1 MEILTPTHSDQ
12 VPSALNNPAANLL
25 RPAQMVEHY
34 NDLKVAESDLENP
47 KVQDKGAVRQRV
59 GNLKRQYESQAPRP
73 ITNGQVKDALAKE
86 ASDLLDKILPGMLSQ
101 EEMRKNPAGSV
112 DKHLRWERAN
122 KARIVRWKKIQ
133 CVLNADGSDPHTW
146 DRDAA
151 NLERFRPQGPQ
162 DKFRTDAQITGQMT
176 YRDISDEKW
185 EQTFGTTHPEN
196 SALNQA
202 KRASADPLR
211 EILKEA
217 QTPIDSGIDL
227 DTPLSP
233 LPIST
238 MPIETRGRKPMSAE
252 RRRIVAANLARGRE
266 AKKQRLSSQIK
277 E

>member
-12 VPSALNNPAANLL
+12 VPAALNDPGANLL

-34 NDLKVAESDLENP
+34 NDLKVAQNDLENP

-59 GNLKRQYESQAPRP
+59 NNLKRQYESQAPRP
-73 ITNGQVKDALAKE
+73 VTDGAVKDALAKE
-86 ASDLLDKILPGMLSQ
+86 ANTLLAKILPGMLSQ

-112 DKHLRWERAN
+112 DKHLRWEREN

-162 DKFRTDAQITGQMT
+162 DKFRADAQISGHMT
-176 YRDISDEKW
+176 YGDVSDEQW
-185 EQTFGTTHPEN
+185 ARTFGKTEPDN

-211 EILKEA
+211 DVILEA
-217 QTPIDSGIDL
+217 QRTVDIGLEATLSSEYVPPV
-227 DTPLSP
+227 PLA
-233 LPIST
+233 
-238 MPIETRGRKPMSAE
+238 TRRRKPMSEE
-252 RRRIVAANLARGRE
+252 RRRLASANLARGRE
-266 AKKQRLSSQIK
+266 AKKLKLQAK
-277 E
+277 GT